1 MNNLVKR
8 FEPLIIAG
16 LLVWGAVFLLKL
28 PHLHVWVI
36 QPICVAYLWAIYAFV
51 KARYKVKIPISLLF
65 LVWGSVALD
74 SIGNLKFGDF
84 HGLYNTKFT
93 YFQYDEFTH
102 TAVPALIA
110 PVIVWL
116 LRAGLDYFG
125 YRLPLG
131 LVTFF
136 ALTMMFTVS
145 GFYEI
150 IELWDDK
157 YMWPAPGMRIHGPYD
172 TANDLQCDLLG
183 LTIGGLMAY
192 AILKRQVKNEQAPVQ
207 VTA

>member
-1 MNNLVKR
+1 MHNIVKR
-8 FEPLIIAG
+8 YEPLIIAG
-16 LLVWGAVFLLKL
+16 LLVWGAAFLLRM
-28 PHLHVWVI
+28 PHLQVWVI
-36 QPICVAYLWAIYAFV
+36 MPVCVAYLWAIHAFV
-51 KARYKVKIPISLLF
+51 KTRYGVKIPVALLF
-65 LVWGSVALD
+65 LVWASVALD
-74 SIGNLKFGDF
+74 VIGNIKFGDF

-102 TAVPALIA
+102 TAVPALVA

-116 LRAGLDYFG
+116 VRAGLDHFG

-136 ALTMMFTVS
+136 ALTTMFTVA
-145 GFYEI
+145 GLYEI

-172 TANDLQCDLLG
+172 SANDLQCDLIG
-183 LTIGGLMAY
+183 MTIGGLMAY
-192 AILKRQVKNEQAPVQ
+192 AILKRQRETVQ

>member
-1 MNNLVKR
+1 MHNIVKR

-16 LLVWGAVFLLKL
+16 LLVSGAVFLLKL
-28 PHLHVWVI
+28 PHLHVWISMPV
-36 QPICVAYLWAIYAFV
+36 CVAYLWAIHSFV
-51 KARYKVKIPISLLF
+51 KMRYGVKIPFLLLF
-65 LVWGSVALD
+65 LVWASVALD
-74 SIGNLKFGDF
+74 AIGNIKFGDF
-84 HGLYNTKFT
+84 QGFYNTKFT

-102 TAVPALIA
+102 TAVPALVA

-136 ALTMMFTVS
+136 AMTMMFTVS

-157 YMWPAPGMRIHGPYD
+157 YMWPAPGMRIHGSYD
-172 TANDLQCDLLG
+172 TANDLQCDLIG

-192 AILKRQVKNEQAPVQ
+192 AILKRQQETVQ
-207 VTA
+207 LAT

>member
-16 LLVWGAVFLLKL
+16 LLVWGTVFLLKL
-28 PHLHVWVI
+28 PHLHIWVI
-36 QPICVAYLWAIYAFV
+36 MPVCIAYLWAIYAFV
-51 KARYKVKIPISLLF
+51 KARYGVKIPMTLLF

-74 SIGNLKFGDF
+74 SIGNIKFGDF
-84 HGLYNTKFT
+84 QGLYNTKFT

-102 TAVPALIA
+102 TLIPALVA

-136 ALTMMFTVS
+136 AMTIMFTVS

-150 IELWDDK
+150 VELWDDK
-157 YMWPAPGMRIHGPYD
+157 YMWPAPGMRIHGAYD
-172 TANDLQCDLLG
+172 TANDLQCDMLG

-192 AILKRQVKNEQAPVQ
+192 VILKRQAKSQQEAVQ

>member
-1 MNNLVKR
+1 MKGIVKR

-16 LLVWGAVFLLKL
+16 LLVWGAAFLLRMPYL
-28 PHLHVWVI
+28 QVWVGM
-36 QPICVAYLWAIYAFV
+36 PVCVAYLWAIHAFV
-51 KARYKVKIPISLLF
+51 SARYEVKIPVALLF
-65 LVWGSVALD
+65 LVWASVALD
-74 SIGNLKFGDF
+74 NLGNLRFG
-84 HGLYNTKFT
+84 GPLSLYDRKFT
-93 YFQYDEFTH
+93 YFQYDEVMH
-102 TAVPALIA
+102 TLIPALVS

-116 LRAGLDYFG
+116 LRAGLDRFG

-136 ALTMMFTVS
+136 AMTMMFTVS

-150 IELWDDK
+150 VELWDDK

-172 TANDLQCDLLG
+172 SANDLQCDLIG

-192 AILKRQVKNEQAPVQ
+192 AILKRHRETVQ
-207 VTA
+207 VAA

>member
-1 MNNLVKR
+1 MDGIVKR

-16 LLVWGAVFLLKL
+16 LLVWGAAFLLRL

-36 QPICVAYLWAIYAFV
+36 MPVCVAYLWAIYAFV
-51 KARYKVKIPISLLF
+51 KERYKVKIPFALLF
-65 LVWGSVALD
+65 LVWASVALD
-74 SIGNLKFGDF
+74 SVGNLRFGGSQSMYD
-84 HGLYNTKFT
+84 TKFK

-102 TAVPALIA
+102 TAIPALVA

-116 LRAGLDYFG
+116 LRAGLDRFG

-136 ALTMMFTVS
+136 ALTTMFAVS

-150 IELWDDK
+150 VELWDDK
-157 YMWPAPGMRIHGPYD
+157 YMWPAPGMRIHGAYD
-172 TANDLQCDLLG
+172 TANDLQCDLIG
-183 LTIGGLMAY
+183 MTVGGLMAY
-192 AILKRQVKNEQAPVQ
+192 AFLKRQREVVQ
-207 VTA
+207 VAA